1 MEGTPLK
8 IAQALALVMFFSF
21 PAFAQAPDS
30 ATIAAHCVGDADE
43 MAYRSVGDA
52 WMALGTPAE
61 AQTTELS
68 EAEVL
73 VVGSLQQKDENSTM
87 DETVRTDYPLAADDQ
102 DLQSAIS
109 ALKLLPEVFI
119 PSDADQE
126 GADGVVLNDRSDA
139 EASVG
144 TLQIHDDTVSGDG
157 TLMADYSASLIE
169 SPTSPPTK

>member
-8 IAQALALVMFFSF
+8 IAQALALVMFSF

-30 ATIAAHCVGDADE
+30 TTIAAHCLGDADE

-68 EAEVL
+68 EAEVV
-73 VVGSLQQKDENSTM
+73 VVGSLQRKDENSTM
-87 DETVRTDYPLAADDQ
+87 DETVRTDDPLAADDQ

-139 EASVG
+139 EAAVVG

-169 SPTSPPTK
+169 SPTSLPNK